1 MTDKNQDIVNPESY
15 KNRMRR
21 AEEMR
26 IVGTFSNKLSR
37 DSLAE
42 IIGQFVH
49 QQTLA
54 DWSYGEFEETPA
66 SLTIIDYAAD
76 AVQPEE
82 LIRKMEVERWNAV
95 HSVDFEGENI
105 QIKFW

>member
-15 KNRMRR
+15 NNRMRR

-49 QQTLA
+49 YNTLA
-54 DWSYGEFEETPA
+54 DWKYEGPDLIISDYG
-66 SLTIIDYAAD
+66 AD
-76 AVQPEE
+76 SVRPEDILE
-82 LIRKMEVERWNAV
+82 KMNVREWNAV
-95 HSVDFEGENI
+95 HSVDFEEDEIIINL
-105 QIKFW
+105 W